1 MLPVRYSGCFPIK
14 IVTLLTTHSRLTT
27 VRRPEVSML
36 SIRDSTAD
44 RLPSVVCELVPVSI
58 DRRIIAE
65 ELNNSLTTDS
75 MTCITLAGAFS
86 ETAMIKRLLPWCV
99 NLRVLFKI
107 CL

>member
-65 ELNNSLTTDS
+65 ELNNSLQ
-75 MTCITLAGAFS
+75 TCITLAGAFS
-86 ETAMIKRLLPWCV
+86 ETAMIKRLLPRCV